1 MPQNPHHQEHLDH
14 EFELSH
20 STVKFLYD
28 HYFDTIDALGGLKGM
43 FLILI
48 GCILFYGYVMY
59 AIRSGRA
66 KREAKAKALK
76 GH

>member
-1 MPQNPHHQEHLDH
+1 MAQNSHHQEHLDH

-20 STVKFLYD
+20 SAVKFLYD

-48 GCILFYGYVMY
+48 GCVVFYGYVLY
-59 AIRSGRA
+59 SIRSGRA
-66 KREAKAKALK
+66 RREAKAKGNK
-76 GH
+76 VH